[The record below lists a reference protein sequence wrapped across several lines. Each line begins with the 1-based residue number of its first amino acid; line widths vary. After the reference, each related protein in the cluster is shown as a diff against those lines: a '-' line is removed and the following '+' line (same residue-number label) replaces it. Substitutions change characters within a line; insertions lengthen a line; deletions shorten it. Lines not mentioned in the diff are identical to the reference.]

1 METRSIVLAIVLIFV
16 AALAA
21 MTLDVMFREGP
32 DVLTV
37 LSLLWLKEFIV
48 FWIDGV
54 TGHPITDG
62 ARWLAVFTG
71 AVVWLF
77 VPQLMHRLLTRR

>member
-37 LSLLWLKEFIV
+37 LSLLVIALFGFGIV
-48 FWIDGV
+48 
-54 TGHPITDG
+54 G
-62 ARWLAVFTG
+62 ALRER
-71 AVVWLF
+71 
-77 VPQLMHRLLTRR
+77 PPK